1 MIFYT
6 NLTSKHMYDF
16 TETWT
21 PSQGPETQTS
31 SPGKCKYFILEYVA
45 SELCLWCK
53 DFLDL

>member
-6 NLTSKHMYDF
+6 NLTRKHMYDF

-31 SPGKCKYFILEYVA
+31 SLGKCKYVILEYVA

-53 DFLDL
+53 DFVDL